1 MTLALLGFAMIAVF
15 MTLVMTRRMSAV
27 VALIIIP
34 IVFALFAGAGAG
46 VGAMMLKGLGQTA
59 PTAIMLMFAILYF
72 GIMIDAGL
80 FQPLVRWIVAWAG
93 ENPVKLMLGH
103 VALVTIVGLD
113 GDGTTTVL
121 VAVSALLPVY
131 RKLGISILKFAVL
144 GSMTFILMNMSP
156 WGGPSARV
164 AAALKIDPSELFVPM
179 LPVVGA
185 GLVSVFLLAWWF
197 GRQER
202 TRLAALPMA
211 APEAPADTA
220 ASDTTPAV
228 SDAALA
234 GAFQSDPAALRPRL
248 IWLNFALTAVLMVAV
263 VLRLAPL
270 PALFMAGTALALA
283 LNYPRLSEQRDRF
296 MAHAGNVL
304 GVGVLVLAAGAF
316 TGVMTETGMIQAMA
330 GSILTVL
337 PPELGPWLA
346 PITALISIPA
356 NFLLSADAWYFGVL
370 PVIAQTAA
378 PYGVTAE
385 EIGRASLMGGPVHA
399 LSPLVAAVYLSCAL
413 LDIELADL
421 QRYAWK
427 YALGLCFV
435 LIAAGLVFGVIPLV
449 AG

>member
-15 MTLVMTRRMSAV
+15 MTLVMTKRATAV
-27 VALIIIP
+27 VALIVVP
-34 IVFALFAGAGAG
+34 IVFALIAGAGAG
-46 VGAMMLKGLGQTA
+46 VGPMMLKGLAQTA

-72 GIMIDAGL
+72 GVMIDAGL
-80 FQPLVRWIVAWAG
+80 FQPLVRRIVAWAG

-103 VALVTIVGLD
+103 VALVAIVGLD

-121 VAVSALLPVY
+121 VTVSALLPVY
-131 RKLGISILKFAVL
+131 RRLGINVLKYAVL

-156 WGGPSARV
+156 WGGPAARV

-179 LPVVGA
+179 LPVVA
-185 GLVSVFLLAWWF
+185 VGLASVFLLAWWF

-202 TRLAALPMA
+202 ARLALAPVAA
-211 APEAPADTA
+211 APAEAPDVSDTA
-220 ASDTTPAV
+220 LSA
-228 SDAALA
+228 
-234 GAFQSDPAALRPRL
+234 AFQSDPAALRPRL

-270 PALFMAGTALALA
+270 PALFMAGVALALA
-283 LNYPRLSEQRDRF
+283 INYPRLVDQRDRLVS
-296 MAHAGNVL
+296 HAGNVL
-304 GVGVLVLAAGAF
+304 SVGVMVLAAGAF
-316 TGVMTETGMIQAMA
+316 TGVMTETGMIKAMA
-330 GSILTVL
+330 DSILTVL
-337 PPELGPWLA
+337 PEQVGPYLA

-356 NFLLSADAWYFGVL
+356 NFLLSADAWYFGIL
-370 PVIAQTAA
+370 PVIAETAA

-385 EIGRASLMGGPVHA
+385 QIGRASLMGGPVHS
-399 LSPLVAAVYLSCAL
+399 LSPLVAAVYLKCAL

-427 YALGLCFV
+427 YALGLCGV
-435 LIAAGLVFGVIPLV
+435 LIAAALLFGVIPLV

>member
-27 VALIIIP
+27 VALIIVP
-34 IVFALFAGAGAG
+34 VVFALFAGAGPG
-46 VGAMMLKGLGQTA
+46 VGTMMLKGISQTA

-72 GIMIDAGL
+72 GVMIDAGL
-80 FQPLVRWIVAWAG
+80 FQPLVRWIVDWAG

-103 VALVTIVGLD
+103 VALVAIVGLD
-113 GDGTTTVL
+113 GDGTTTIL

-131 RKLGISILKFAVL
+131 RKLGINILKFAVL

-156 WGGPSARV
+156 WGGPSARA
-164 AAALKIDPSELFVPM
+164 AAALKIDPSELFLPM

-185 GLVSVFLLAWWF
+185 GLLSVFALAWWF

-202 TRLAALPMA
+202 FRLAAQPVA
-211 APEAPADTA
+211 APDEA
-220 ASDTTPAV
+220 DTTPEV

-248 IWLNFALTAVLMVAV
+248 IWLNLALTVVLMVAV

-270 PALFMAGTALALA
+270 PALFMGGTALALA
-283 LNYPRLSEQRDRF
+283 INYPRLAEQRDRF
-296 MAHAGNVL
+296 MSHAGNVL
-304 GVGVLVLAAGAF
+304 SVGILVLAAGAF
-316 TGVMTETGMIQAMA
+316 TGVMTETGMIKAMA
-330 GSILTVL
+330 ESILTVL
-337 PPELGPWLA
+337 PPQVGPWLA

-356 NFLLSADAWYFGVL
+356 NFLLSADAWYFGIL
-370 PVIAQTAA
+370 PVIAETAA
-378 PYGVTAE
+378 PYGVTPE
-385 EIGRASLMGGPVHA
+385 QIGRASLMGGPVHS
-399 LSPLVAAVYLSCAL
+399 LSPLVAAVYLKCAL
-413 LDIELADL
+413 LNIELADL

-435 LIAAGLVFGVIPLV
+435 LIAAGLLFGVIPLV

>member
-15 MTLVMTRRMSAV
+15 MTLVMTKRATAV
-27 VALIIIP
+27 VALIVVP
-34 IVFALFAGAGAG
+34 IVFALIAGAGPATG
-46 VGAMMLKGLGQTA
+46 TMMLKGLGQTA

-72 GIMIDAGL
+72 GVMIDAGL
-80 FQPLVRWIVAWAG
+80 FQPLVRRIVGWAG

-103 VALVTIVGLD
+103 VALVAIVGLD

-121 VAVSALLPVY
+121 VTVSALLPVY
-131 RKLGISILKFAVL
+131 RKLGISVLKYAVL

-156 WGGPSARV
+156 WGGPAARV

-185 GLVSVFLLAWWF
+185 GLASVFALAWWF

-202 TRLAALPMA
+202 ARLALDPVATTSEQVPNVS
-211 APEAPADTA
+211 DTA
-220 ASDTTPAV
+220 LSA
-228 SDAALA
+228 
-234 GAFQSDPAALRPRL
+234 AFQSDPAALRPRL

-283 LNYPRLSEQRDRF
+283 INYPRLADQRDRLVS
-296 MAHAGNVL
+296 HAGNVL
-304 GVGVLVLAAGAF
+304 SVGIMVLAAGAF
-316 TGVMTETGMIQAMA
+316 TGVMTETGMIKAMA
-330 GSILTVL
+330 DSILTVL
-337 PPELGPWLA
+337 PEQVGPYLA

-356 NFLLSADAWYFGVL
+356 NFLLSADAWYFGIL

-378 PYGVTAE
+378 PYGVTPE
-385 EIGRASLMGGPVHA
+385 EIGRASLMGGPVHS
-399 LSPLVAAVYLSCAL
+399 LSPLVAAVYLKCAL

-435 LIAAGLVFGVIPLV
+435 LIAAALLFGVIPLV

>member
-27 VALIIIP
+27 VALIVIP
-34 IVFALFAGAGAG
+34 VVFALFAGAGPE
-46 VGAMMLKGLGQTA
+46 VGTMMLKGLSQTA

-72 GIMIDAGL
+72 GVMIDAGL

-103 VALVTIVGLD
+103 VALVAIVGLD
-113 GDGTTTVL
+113 GDGTTTIL
-121 VAVSALLPVY
+121 VAASALLPVY

-164 AAALKIDPSELFVPM
+164 ATALKIDPSELFIPM

-185 GLVSVFLLAWWF
+185 GLASVFLLAWWF

-202 TRLAALPMA
+202 ARLAQQPA
-211 APEAPADTA
+211 AADVAPIDT
-220 ASDTTPAV
+220 PVGV

-234 GAFQSDPAALRPRL
+234 GAFQSDPAALRPGL
-248 IWLNFALTAVLMVAV
+248 IWLNFALTAVLMAAV

-270 PALFMAGTALALA
+270 PALFMGGTALALA
-283 LNYPRLSEQRDRF
+283 INYPRLAEQRDRF

-304 GVGVLVLAAGAF
+304 SVGILVLAAGAF
-316 TGVMTETGMIQAMA
+316 TGVMAETGMIKAMA
-330 GSILTVL
+330 QSLLTVL
-337 PPELGPWLA
+337 PPQVGPYLA

-356 NFLLSADAWYFGVL
+356 NFLLSADAWYFGIL
-370 PVIAQTAA
+370 PVIAETAA

-385 EIGRASLMGGPVHA
+385 QIGRASLLGGPVHA
-399 LSPLVAAVYLSCAL
+399 LSPLVAAVYLKCAL
-413 LDIELADL
+413 LGIELADL

-427 YALGLCFV
+427 YALGLCGV
-435 LIAAGLVFGVIPLV
+435 LIAAALLFGVIPLV
-449 AG
+449 A

>member
-15 MTLVMTRRMSAV
+15 MTLVMTKRATAV
-27 VALIIIP
+27 VALIVVPII
-34 IVFALFAGAGAG
+34 FALIAGAGPATG
-46 VGAMMLKGLGQTA
+46 TMMLKGLGQTA

-72 GIMIDAGL
+72 GVMIDAGL
-80 FQPLVRWIVAWAG
+80 FQPLVRRIVGWAG

-103 VALVTIVGLD
+103 VALVAIVGLD

-121 VAVSALLPVY
+121 VTVSALLPVY
-131 RKLGISILKFAVL
+131 RKLGISVLKYAVL

-156 WGGPSARV
+156 WGGPAARV

-185 GLVSVFLLAWWF
+185 GLASVFALAWWF

-202 TRLAALPMA
+202 ARLAL
-211 APEAPADTA
+211 APVATTSEEVPNVSDTA
-220 ASDTTPAV
+220 LSA
-228 SDAALA
+228 
-234 GAFQSDPAALRPRL
+234 AFQSDPAALRPRL

-283 LNYPRLSEQRDRF
+283 INYPRLADQRDRLVS
-296 MAHAGNVL
+296 HAGNVL
-304 GVGVLVLAAGAF
+304 SVGIMVLAAGAF
-316 TGVMTETGMIQAMA
+316 TGVMTETGMIKAMA
-330 GSILTVL
+330 DSILTVL
-337 PPELGPWLA
+337 PEQVGPYLA

-356 NFLLSADAWYFGVL
+356 NFLLSADAWYFGIL

-378 PYGVTAE
+378 PYGVTPE
-385 EIGRASLMGGPVHA
+385 EIGRASLMGGPVHS
-399 LSPLVAAVYLSCAL
+399 LSPLVAAVYLKCAL

-435 LIAAGLVFGVIPLV
+435 LIAAALLFGVIPLV